1 VSYLRDNKIWDEEE
15 STNWDVIEISKVNDK
30 IIRILINNLKLDKAE
45 LSDDFFISFESL
57 LKIGNKAESVLDS
70 YIRQTNEIHNFKV
83 DIFNFLLDFIRN
95 NSVKHVLVPQ
105 LYHTDF
111 ITRARTIFKLE
122 EAGDKSYLKF
132 LIPLLND
139 PDDSVRWAVIRFF
152 NSKKLL
158 KNPLIYKELKNLI
171 EKESNL
177 IIKEKLKEI
186 FKKTGV
192 ILLTGSEETEES
204 KLIPNK
210 LKMGG

>member
-1 VSYLRDNKIWDEEE
+1 MDNNIWEEEE
-15 STNWDVIEISKVNDK
+15 STNWDVIEISKVSDK
-30 IIRILINNLKLDKAE
+30 NIRILIDNLKLDKAE

-57 LKIGNKAESVLDS
+57 LKIGNRAESILNF
-70 YIRQTNEIHNFKV
+70 YIQQTNEIHNFKV
-83 DIFNFLLDFIRN
+83 EIFNFLLDFIKN

-111 ITRARTIFKLE
+111 ITRARTIFRIE

-139 PDDSVRWAVIRFF
+139 PDDSVRWAVIRFL
-152 NSKKLL
+152 NSNNLL

-177 IIKEKLKEI
+177 IIKEKLKVI
-186 FKKTGV
+186 FKN
-192 ILLTGSEETEES
+192 SRDNFS
-204 KLIPNK
+204 
-210 LKMGG
+210 